1 MTWQPFY
8 VGTGAAPADP
18 ESPVALPPAPP
29 WREFPRRSLHEQFV
43 PPPGLVE
50 AVNAALAL
58 RRPLLVTGPAGSG
71 KSTVIEQ
78 VAAELALGTVLR
90 WHITS
95 RSSLTEALYR
105 YDALGRIHAQR
116 LKGRDAGDDI
126 AAQRLKGREGGDDLA
141 AQRLKG
147 RDAGDDIA
155 VQRLKARDG
164 GDDIAPFL
172 RMGPLGTALLPTARP
187 RALLIDEI
195 DKSDLDLPSDLL
207 DVLERGEFEIP
218 ELARYGADVVHVREW
233 QGDAHHEVRRG
244 RVQCTEFPF
253 IVMTS
258 NGERDFPAA
267 FLRRCVRFTMPLPT
281 PETLLRIVEAHMG
294 PETARTPEADRLL
307 SVFLERLT
315 AGESLAVDQLLNAV
329 HLLAGA
335 GAPDENRRQAIED
348 LILRELSHA

>member
-1 MTWQPFY
+1 MTWQPY
-8 VGTGAAPADP
+8 YAGHGNPPATP
-18 ESPVALPPAPP
+18 EDRVPLPAAPP
-29 WREFPRRSLHEQFV
+29 WREFPRRPLHRQFV
-43 PPPGLVE
+43 PPAGLVE

-78 VAAELALGTVLR
+78 VAAELDLGTVLR

-95 RSSLTEALYR
+95 RSGLADALYR

-116 LKGRDAGDDI
+116 LQGPA
-126 AAQRLKGREGGDDLA
+126 
-141 AQRLKG
+141 
-147 RDAGDDIA
+147 
-155 VQRLKARDG
+155 G

-172 RMGPLGTALLPTARP
+172 RMGPLGTALLPADRP

-218 ELARYGADVVHVREW
+218 ELARYGTDVVAVREW
-233 QGDAHHEVRRG
+233 QGDEHHDVHRG

-294 PETARTPEADRLL
+294 AGTAETPEADRL
-307 SVFLERLT
+307 VRTFLDRLG

-329 HLLAGA
+329 HLLSGTD
-335 GAPDENRRQAIED
+335 APDEARRRAVED

>member
-8 VGTGAAPADP
+8 VGDGTAPAGD
-18 ESPVALPPAPP
+18 EDRVALPPAPP

-78 VAAELALGTVLR
+78 VAAELGLGTVLR

-95 RSSLTEALYR
+95 RSNLTEALYR

-116 LKGRDAGDDI
+116 LKAHHGA
-126 AAQRLKGREGGDDLA
+126 
-141 AQRLKG
+141 
-147 RDAGDDIA
+147 
-155 VQRLKARDG
+155 
-164 GDDIAPFL
+164 DDIAPFL
-172 RMGPLGTALLPTARP
+172 RMGPLGTALLPTGRP

-218 ELARYGADVVHVREW
+218 ELARYGTDVVDVREW
-233 QGDAHHEVRRG
+233 QGDEHHAVRRG

-294 PETARTPEADRLL
+294 ADTARTPEAGRLL
-307 SVFLERLT
+307 TVFLERLT

>member
-8 VGTGAAPADP
+8 AGTGVAARERVELA
-18 ESPVALPPAPP
+18 PPPP
-29 WREFPRRSLHEQFV
+29 WRVFPRRSLHEQFV

-50 AVNAALAL
+50 AVNAALLL
-58 RRPLLVTGPAGSG
+58 RRPLLLTGPAGSG

-78 VAAELALGTVLR
+78 VAAELALGPVLR

-95 RSSLTEALYR
+95 RSGLTDALYR

-116 LKGRDAGDDI
+116 L
-126 AAQRLKGREGGDDLA
+126 EGPG
-141 AQRLKG
+141 
-147 RDAGDDIA
+147 
-155 VQRLKARDG
+155 G

-172 RMGPLGTALLPTARP
+172 RMGPLGTALLPSPRP
-187 RALLIDEI
+187 RALLVDEI

-218 ELARYGADVVHVREW
+218 ELARYGRDVVAVREW
-233 QGDAHHEVRRG
+233 GGDAHHEVTRG
-244 RVQCTEFPF
+244 RVRCTEFPF

-267 FLRRCVRFTMPLPT
+267 FLRRCIRFTMPMPT
-281 PETLLRIVEAHMG
+281 PESLLRVVAAHLG
-294 PETARTPEADRLL
+294 ADTAESETAGELVG
-307 SVFLERLT
+307 VFVERLA

-329 HLLAGA
+329 HLLSGD
-335 GAPDENRRQAIED
+335 GAPDGERRQAVVD
-348 LILRELSHA
+348 LLLRELSRV

>member
-8 VGTGAAPADP
+8 AGHGTPPARP
-18 ESPVALPPAPP
+18 EDRVDLPPAPP
-29 WREFPRRSLHEQFV
+29 WREFPRRSLHRQFV
-43 PPPGLVE
+43 PPAGLVE

-78 VAAELALGTVLR
+78 VAAELDLGTVLR

-95 RSSLTEALYR
+95 RSALTDALYR

-116 LKGRDAGDDI
+116 LQGH
-126 AAQRLKGREGGDDLA
+126 
-141 AQRLKG
+141 
-147 RDAGDDIA
+147 
-155 VQRLKARDG
+155 DG
-164 GDDIAPFL
+164 TAPGADDIAPFL
-172 RMGPLGTALLPTARP
+172 RMGPLGTALLPAERP

-218 ELARYGADVVHVREW
+218 ELARYGTDVVAVRAW
-233 QGDAHHEVRRG
+233 QGDTHHEIRRG

-267 FLRRCVRFTMPLPT
+267 FLRRCVRYTMPLPT

-294 PETARTPEADRLL
+294 TERAGTPEAGRL
-307 SVFLERLT
+307 VTAFLERLR

-329 HLLAGA
+329 HLLAGTD
-335 GAPDENRRQAIED
+335 APDEARRQAVED